1 MRNCFAGVDWASEEH
16 ACCVVDED
24 GRIIEGRRYRH
35 DEHGIM
41 ALCRRLLGLEV
52 AIERPDGLLIERL
65 LDAGVSVIAIHP
77 NQVAAMRPRFSAAG
91 GKSDSFESFVLAELA
106 RTDSHRYR
114 ILVPDSD
121 ATKALRAL
129 SRARE
134 DLVGTR
140 VALANE
146 LRAQLGCFWPGAANV
161 FSEID
166 SPIALAFLKQY
177 PTPVAARGLG
187 EQRLARFLARHSYSG
202 GKPPR
207 ELLGPLRNAAQGRAG
222 TLETSARG
230 QIVLALV
237 AALEPIVAKIS
248 ELTKEIRRALA
259 EHPDGETFRSLF
271 NDPTS
276 AITAAT
282 MLAEMGDCR
291 ERHPTKQAL
300 AADGGQSPVAV
311 ESGKSK
317 RARTA
322 GHATTDSAT
331 RSGRSRTA
339 AASTTRGRGHLQARD
354 RARRQPPPR
363 DPDPRPR
370 LVRCHLAP
378 VARPRHL
385 RPQTAHRPATPS
397 RHSDRDC
404 LTTVGDLRSPTSSP
418 HSDGRTPPSP
428 KAARRAERAAL
439 DGKTAV
445 ATPPRPNISFRLKG

>member
-1 MRNCFAGVDWASEEH
+1 MRSCFAGVDWASEEH

-35 DEHGIM
+35 DERGIT
-41 ALCRRLLGLEV
+41 ALCRRLVGLMELC
-52 AIERPDGLLIERL
+52 AIERPDGLLTERL

-91 GKSDSFESFVLAELA
+91 GKSDSFDSFVLAELA

-146 LRAQLGCFWPGAANV
+146 LRAQLGCFWPGAAGV
-161 FSEID
+161 FAEID

-177 PTPVAARGLG
+177 PTPAAARGLG

-207 ELLGPLRNAAQGRAG
+207 ELLGRLRNAAQGRAG
-222 TLETSARG
+222 TLETPARG
-230 QIVLALV
+230 QIVLAIV
-237 AALEPIVAKIS
+237 AALEPIVAKIAQ
-248 ELTKEIRRALA
+248 LTKEIRRALA
-259 EHPDGETFRSLF
+259 EHDDGDTFRSLF
-271 NDPTS
+271 KDPNS

-282 MLAEMGDCR
+282 MLAEIGDCR
-291 ERHPTKQAL
+291 ERYPTKQAL
-300 AADGGQSPVAV
+300 AADDGQSPVAV

-317 RARTA
+317 RARYRWACDQTPQSDR
-322 GHATTDSAT
+322 HARGQQRPPQPLGT
-331 RSGRSRTA
+331 R
-339 AASTTRGRGHLQARD
+339 HLPARD
-354 RARRQPPPR
+354 RSRRQPPPR

-370 LVRCHLAP
+370 LVRRDLAP
-378 VARPRHL
+378 LARPRHL
-385 RPQTAHRPATPS
+385 RPQPSHRPATIPHHPE
-397 RHSDRDC
+397 RHS
-404 LTTVGDLRSPTSSP
+404 LTTVEGSPIP
-418 HSDGRTPPSP
+418 RHHCPSDGGRRRHRRLPAGQSAKRLTARPPSLP
-428 KAARRAERAAL
+428 HPAR
-439 DGKTAV
+439 T
-445 ATPPRPNISFRLKG
+445 